1 MKRLKVD
8 MHIHTKYSKD
18 GEINPEDLVKKAVEL
33 GFDAIAVTDHGTI
46 KGAIETKEIARKTAK
61 DLIVFAGQE
70 IKTKQGEVLV
80 YNIRNEIK
88 EEQDILKTCQEAKKN
103 KGFLVVP
110 HPFDLMRRGIGENT
124 KNILEYVDAVE
135 GFNART
141 VINRFNERAMEFA
154 KENSKPM
161 VAGSDAHFLDEF
173 GKTYMLIESGKG
185 ERDIL
190 NAIEKGRL
198 EMIMQRHGM
207 KSGMKRGLRKIRT
220 YF

>member
-8 MHIHTKYSKD
+8 LHIHTKYSKD

-61 DLIVFAGQE
+61 DLIVFVGQE

-88 EEQDILKTCQEAKKN
+88 EEQDVLKTCQEAKKN
-103 KGFLVVP
+103 KGFLVIP

-124 KNILEYVDAVE
+124 KSILGYVDAVE

-190 NAIEKGRL
+190 NAIEKNRL
-198 EMIMQRHGM
+198 EMVMQRHGM

>member
-124 KNILEYVDAVE
+124 KNILGYVDAVE

-173 GKTYMLIESGKG
+173 GKTYMLIESGKS